1 MLFVPVVILLPG
13 LKHKRL
19 DFMEGWIT
27 GEELMAETEVP
38 ESDLGFNTGIPR
50 VEMYY
55 TAPAPVDTT
64 SVTGTGAL
72 QPVDIYGV
80 SLHCGVP

>member
-1 MLFVPVVILLPG
+1 MPG

-38 ESDLGFNTGIPR
+38 ESDLLADLLCKDSKDVFDRLMDILADDDIEEET
-50 VEMYY
+50 
-55 TAPAPVDTT
+55 PV
-64 SVTGTGAL
+64 VA
-72 QPVDIYGV
+72 
-80 SLHCGVP
+80 